1 MKKNS
6 IPTASEAE
14 TVTPWMLYWSAYAPA
29 VKCDLSCAAYRSA
42 EGWVLIDPIALSPE
56 GWAEAFGEEKPVA
69 VFLTNGNH
77 DRAAEAYRK
86 QWKIPVYAAPEA
98 AEELELRPDFLFGET
113 EELHG
118 LKVIPIPG
126 ATRGETAFLSPEGGL
141 FLGDAVINLESHG
154 LALLPKKYCWN
165 EAESLS
171 SLKKLLDYE
180 FSIVSFAHGIPLRT
194 QAKERL
200 RALLS

>member
-1 MKKNS
+1 MKTT

-14 TVTPWMLYWSAYAPA
+14 RVTPWMLYWSAYAPA

-42 EGWVLIDPIALSPE
+42 EGW
-56 GWAEAFGEEKPVA
+56 AEAFGEETPVA
-69 VFLTNGNH
+69 IFLTSGNH

-86 QWKIPVYAAPEA
+86 KWKLPVYASPEA
-98 AEELELRPDFLFGET
+98 AEELELRPDVLFGEA
-113 EELHG
+113 EVVHG
-118 LKVIPIPG
+118 LRVVPIPG
-126 ATRGETAFLSPEGGL
+126 ATRGETAFISPEGGL

-165 EAESLS
+165 EAEGLT
-171 SLKKLLDYE
+171 SLKKLLDYD